1 MMDIGYWTSN
11 GIGKSEKKNFSH
23 FYRMIGSSLIDKK
36 SRYIVRKNSDYNLET
51 ELIRLLE
58 NNKDT
63 DSTKP
68 HFAVYH
74 NKETDEGYIAIYI
87 SGRFLNTSSMFPQ
100 PINMTIENINKIVRM
115 CEKLGGQLH
124 EISAIS
130 SKVEGSVRLKKVTL
144 LDYKLVAACF
154 VISLSLIASLIFR
167 SIYL

>member
-1 MMDIGYWTSN
+1 MDIGYWTSN

-124 EISAIS
+124 EINAIS